1 MYQLI
6 CIVLS
11 VLLSLIAT
19 SAQAETSKII
29 ATGGATTIEGS
40 AGGGIVPWAVINGY
54 ASSDEF

>member
-29 ATGGATTIEGS
+29 ATGGVTTIEGS
-40 AGGGIVPWAVINGY
+40 AVV
-54 ASSDEF
+54 E

>member
-19 SAQAETSKII
+19 SAQADTSKII
-29 ATGGATTIEGS
+29 ATGGATTIEG
-40 AGGGIVPWAVINGY
+40 GGGIAPWAVINGY

>member
-19 SAQAETSKII
+19 SAQADTSKII
-29 ATGGATTIEGS
+29 ATGGAKTIEGR
-40 AGGGIVPWAVINGY
+40 AGVN
-54 ASSDEF
+54 SSLGSH